1 MDPSERLAIRFRKTP
16 LEVVAR
22 EKPED
27 DDGAGGDMEDDSE
40 DAIEREIRIQE
51 KRRLRKSKSLIP
63 FSGVAG
69 YEGVFCLGSA
79 PLWLMSSG
87 HGMPRAHPMICD
99 GRIVCFTKFNNI
111 NCKNGFITTNA
122 NVSDFFVY
130 VANVLLF
137 MFLLRR

>member
-1 MDPSERLAIRFRKTP
+1 VDPSERLAIRFRKTP
-16 LEVVAR
+16 LEIVAR
-22 EKPED
+22 EKSED
-27 DDGAGGDMEDDSE
+27 DDGAGDMDEDSQA
-40 DAIEREIRIQE
+40 AIEREIRIQE
-51 KRRLRKSKSLIP
+51 KRRLRKPKHLIP

-87 HGMPRAHPMICD
+87 RGLPRAHPMICD

-122 NVSDFFVY
+122 NVREW
-130 VANVLLF
+130 
-137 MFLLRR
+137 FLLT